1 MSKPIEAE
9 QKYANQ
15 SVLITGGGS
24 GIGLAIAKRF
34 ASMGARTLIV
44 GRSESRLAQAV
55 SEIQSINPADNTY
68 FWPAMFQTKQ

>member
-34 ASMGARTLIV
+34 ASMGARTLII
-44 GRSESRLAQAV
+44 GRSESA
-55 SEIQSINPADNTY
+55 
-68 FWPAMFQTKQ
+68 